1 MKDNIRSNVVINIV
15 RTISLTVLSFLTFPY
30 VCRVLGDAQ
39 LGLYTWANTIA
50 YYFLILAKIGIPN
63 LAIREC
69 VLVKDDKEKLSNK
82 VQAFFLLQGTTTL
95 LSFVLLLT
103 MIFTIPAFQSA
114 SILILLLAVNFISG
128 AFSFEWLFIALEKH
142 LYMSI
147 RSIIIIA
154 ITSILIIAM
163 VKNPDHVYIYALI
176 TASVTL
182 LTSIVNVVYMAKYI
196 SFKKTIPYNFKQYFK
211 PLLILF
217 LLSVVLAL
225 YNQTDVFIIGLFDET
240 KAEVGSY
247 TVGIKGVEI
256 IIGVIAALSTIFIP
270 RSTYYYSLEDKRFF
284 NNLNK
289 YSVNI
294 CFFIVLPAIITMAG
308 MSAEITDLISGSDS
322 STIGAGYA
330 GSGPILI
337 ILASMMLTYSL
348 ADIIYGQILI
358 PMKKEK
364 YYLWA
369 MGGGTVLNIATSIGL
384 AFLYKSQGW
393 AVAVGI
399 AIATVVTDLVILIFL
414 IAITWKWSK
423 KAIFNVNT
431 AKIFSAT
438 ILILVITVLLVHIFP
453 ISNLWATSY
462 PPTSE
467 LSKIFTLLSVV
478 LIDAIVYVGSL
489 LLMKE
494 DLVSSFLRKKT
505 A

>member
-182 LTSIVNVVYMAKYI
+182 S
-196 SFKKTIPYNFKQYFK
+196 
-211 PLLILF
+211 LI
-217 LLSVVLAL
+217 
-225 YNQTDVFIIGLFDET
+225 
-240 KAEVGSY
+240 
-247 TVGIKGVEI
+247 
-256 IIGVIAALSTIFIP
+256 
-270 RSTYYYSLEDKRFF
+270 
-284 NNLNK
+284 
-289 YSVNI
+289 
-294 CFFIVLPAIITMAG
+294 
-308 MSAEITDLISGSDS
+308 
-322 STIGAGYA
+322 
-330 GSGPILI
+330 
-337 ILASMMLTYSL
+337 
-348 ADIIYGQILI
+348 
-358 PMKKEK
+358 
-364 YYLWA
+364 
-369 MGGGTVLNIATSIGL
+369 
-384 AFLYKSQGW
+384 
-393 AVAVGI
+393 
-399 AIATVVTDLVILIFL
+399 
-414 IAITWKWSK
+414 
-423 KAIFNVNT
+423 
-431 AKIFSAT
+431 
-438 ILILVITVLLVHIFP
+438 HI
-453 ISNLWATSY
+453 
-462 PPTSE
+462 
-467 LSKIFTLLSVV
+467 
-478 LIDAIVYVGSL
+478 
-489 LLMKE
+489 
-494 DLVSSFLRKKT
+494 
-505 A
+505 

>member
-15 RTISLTVLSFLTFPY
+15 RTLSLTILSFLTFPY
-30 VCRVLGDAQ
+30 VCRVLGDSQ

-82 VQAFFLLQGTTTL
+82 VQAFFLLQGATTI
-95 LSFVLLLT
+95 LSFVLLIT
-103 MIFTIPAFQSA
+103 MVFTIPAFQSA
-114 SILILLLAVNFISG
+114 SVLILLLSVNFVSG
-128 AFSFEWLFIALEKH
+128 AFSFEWLFIALEKQ

-147 RSIIIIA
+147 RSIVIIA
-154 ITSILIIAM
+154 MTSILVIAM
-163 VKNPDHVYIYALI
+163 VKNQDHVYIYALI
-176 TASVTL
+176 TVSVTIF
-182 LTSIVNVVYMAKYI
+182 TSIANVFYMTKYV
-196 SFKKTIPYNFKQYFK
+196 SFKKTMPYNFKQYLK

-217 LLSVVLAL
+217 LLSIILAF
-225 YNQTDVFIIGLFDET
+225 YNQTDAFILGLFDES

-247 TVGIKGVEI
+247 TVGLKGIEI
-256 IIGVIAALSTIFIP
+256 IIGIIAALSTVFIP

-308 MSAEITDLISGSDS
+308 MSGEITSLIGGRD
-322 STIGAGYA
+322 GYTS
-330 GSGPILI
+330 SGPVLI

-348 ADIIYGQILI
+348 GDMIYGQILI

-369 MGGGTVLNIATSIGL
+369 MGGGAILNIAGSIGL
-384 AFLYKSQGW
+384 SYLFISLNKPI
-393 AVAVGI
+393 AVGV
-399 AIATVVTDLVILIFL
+399 ATATVVTDLLILIFL

-423 KAIFNVNT
+423 RAIFNLNT
-431 AKIFSAT
+431 AKLVAASA
-438 ILILVITVLLVHIFP
+438 LILVITILLVKLFP
-453 ISNLWATSY
+453 ISTLWAEQY
-462 PPTSE
+462 PVESE
-467 LSKIFTLLSVV
+467 LSQIFTLLSVL
-478 LIDAIVYVGSL
+478 LIDAAIYVGSL

-494 DLVSSFLRKKT
+494 DLVYSFIRKKKP
-505 A
+505 AEQ